1 MNKYTARLLASVT
14 ALAGLLYSATSGAT
28 NLAELPLKAS
38 VLAKPNV
45 IFAMDDSGSMDW
57 EVMLPTDSGTLWWDK
72 LTGTAWTATGEPL
85 ASDAGSDREMLAYLF
100 PGSYDNTT
108 LIDNFNQSWLGVPPT
123 AQFAA
128 MRSSDYHKAY
138 FNPDPAN
145 TYDDWPPGHDGATQN
160 DYAPVSVAN
169 ALLATP
175 SVLAP
180 VKPNSTTT
188 VDLLKNRVA
197 QIRMFA
203 GMIVP
208 AGASISVSG
217 VWTPQVVD
225 LKLTGTTDVRIP
237 YYPATY
243 WKRVAASDCSGTDVC
258 AAVPNGD
265 ATQRLKRFQIRRAN
279 YSSDA
284 AFVKDIQRFANWFTY
299 YRKRVTL
306 TAGSM
311 GKVLEG
317 LNGMRVGVVAF
328 NKQAPVTMYDLDS
341 SVNSRNGV
349 RVSGIFYANPASG
362 GTPTQSTLAY
372 IFNQFKRTDSADFAG
387 NRIIQYAC
395 QRNAAFIVTD
405 GFYNSGTVTPP
416 SYDKSKWGAAAPYAT
431 TYAST
436 LADQALAYYTLN
448 PRTDLPAGR
457 VPTGKTEAVNPDLN
471 TNLHVN
477 TYALTLNMPG
487 QLWDGVATFPT
498 GAVNWPTPV
507 PDTRSAIDDIWH
519 ATINGRGKMYNVT
532 DPREAVIK
540 IDEGL
545 RDILS
550 QVSAQGGVAVSSV
563 NLDAA
568 EASDAKAF
576 LGKYNPSGWT
586 GDLEARPI
594 NRSTGQIS
602 ASTSSW
608 TDAAGKPATAAS
620 LLGQRDWTTRLMFTS
635 NGSSTGRE
643 FTASNVGAS
652 VNPDTSKFTDAEVVD
667 YLRGSRVGEGWAGE
681 SVKFRRRDYKLGLMG
696 PVINAEPALSLA
708 DKVVY
713 VASGEGFLHAF
724 DTDNGKE
731 LWAYTP
737 YDNLSKL
744 GATVLRGYTFQTKLD
759 GTPSLGKFSASGKLL
774 VAGMGAGG
782 RYYYALDVTSP
793 RPSTQSAAASMVKWT
808 FPSASDSTN
817 QALMGYTTGKPLVVR
832 TAANGYVVLV
842 TSGYDNGQTIGDG
855 KGRLWMLN
863 ASTGAVIKSFA
874 TPVGTAGNEAGL
886 AHIAGAMESD
896 GTVRYAFG
904 GDLKGNLWK
913 FDLAASGSTDI
924 APTLLASLKDS
935 GGGAQPVTTAPAL
948 VKLADRLIVLIGTGR
963 LLDITDFGTTVQH
976 SFYAIAD
983 GAPITNVR
991 TSLEKRDYSRSSDTT
1006 GEGSVSGN
1014 SFSWDNKRGWYM
1026 DLPSAENVNT
1036 RPSIAYDSVVFVTN
1050 KVGANDCS
1058 AQSMLY
1064 QLDIGTGLAPPVAPS
1079 WVSTLLSSTTN
1090 SSSALVLKVKGGE
1103 LKAIGQFFDPS
1114 NGSSTWEKKT
1124 QTANSIKPGKNAW
1137 REVLR
1142 Q

>member
-1 MNKYTARLLASVT
+1 MNKYTARLLTSVA
-14 ALAGLLYSATSGAT
+14 ALGGLLYSATSGAT

-57 EVMLPTDSGTLWWDK
+57 EIMLATDGGTVWFDKTTGSAWD
-72 LTGTAWTATGEPL
+72 ATGNPI
-85 ASDAGSDREMLAYLF
+85 ASDNGNAREMIGYLF
-100 PGSYDNTT
+100 PGSYDNANLYDTF
-108 LIDNFNQSWLGVPPT
+108 DQSWYGAPPT
-123 AQFAA
+123 PQFAA
-128 MRSSDYHKAY
+128 LRSADYHKAY
-138 FNPDPAN
+138 FNPEPGN
-145 TYDDWPPGHDGATQN
+145 TYDDWPPGHDGANQN

-169 ALLATP
+169 ALAGSP
-175 SVLAP
+175 SVMAP
-180 VKPNSTTT
+180 VKPGSNTT
-188 VDLLKNRVA
+188 VDLLKDRRA

-203 GMIVP
+203 GMVVP
-208 AGASISVSG
+208 AGA
-217 VWTPQVVD
+217 WTWNGNNWVQQIADVT
-225 LKLTGTTDVRIP
+225 LTATTWALIP

-243 WKRVAASDCSGTDVC
+243 WKRVAAADCSGTDVC
-258 AAVPNGD
+258 VGVPNGD
-265 ATQRLKRFQIRRAN
+265 ATLRLKRYQIRRNA
-279 YSSDA
+279 YSTDA
-284 AFVKDIQRFANWFTY
+284 AFLKDIQRFANWFTY

-317 LNGMRVGVVAF
+317 LSGMRVGVVAF

-372 IFNQFKRTDSADFAG
+372 IADQFKRTDSADFAG
-387 NRIIQYAC
+387 NKIIQYAC

-416 SYDKSKWGAAAPYAT
+416 SYDSAKWGSGAPFAT
-431 TYAST
+431 THGST
-436 LADQALAYYTLN
+436 LADQALAYYTIN

-457 VPTGKTEAVNPDLN
+457 VPTSKTEAVNPDLN
-471 TNLHVN
+471 PDLHIN

-487 QLWDGVATFPT
+487 VLWDGVATFPT
-498 GAVNWPTPV
+498 GSVDWPTPA

-568 EASDAKAF
+568 EASDAKAY

-594 NRSTGQIS
+594 NRTTGQIS
-602 ASTSSW
+602 SSTSSW
-608 TDAAGKPATAAS
+608 TDGSGNPATAAS
-620 LLGQRDWTTRLMFTS
+620 LLGERNWTTRLMFTS
-635 NGSSTGRE
+635 NGSTGGRE
-643 FTASNVGAS
+643 FTAANVGSA
-652 VNPDTSKFTDAEVVD
+652 VNPDSAKFTNAEVVD
-667 YLRGSRVGEGWAGE
+667 YLRGSRAGEGWSGE
-681 SVKFRRRDYKLGLMG
+681 AVKFRRRDYKLGLMG
-696 PVINAEPALSLA
+696 PVINAEPALSIA

-724 DTDNGKE
+724 DTDNGNE
-731 LWAYTP
+731 LWAFTP
-737 YDNLSKL
+737 YENLSKL

-759 GTPSLGKFSASGKLL
+759 STPALGKYSASGKLL
-774 VAGMGAGG
+774 VGGMGAGG
-782 RYYYALDVTSP
+782 RSYYALDVSSP
-793 RPSTQSAAASMVKWT
+793 RPANQSAAAGMVKWT
-808 FPSASDSTN
+808 FPAASDSTN
-817 QALMGYTTGKPLVVR
+817 QGLMGYTVGKPLLVR

-842 TSGYDNGQTIGDG
+842 TSGYDNGLSIGDG
-855 KGRLWMLN
+855 KGRLWMLD
-863 ASTGAVIKSFA
+863 AATGNVLKSFA
-874 TPVGTAGNEAGL
+874 TTVGATGSEAGL
-886 AHIAGAMESD
+886 AHIAGALESD

-904 GDLKGNLWK
+904 GDLKGNLWR
-913 FDLAASGSTDI
+913 FDLAASGTTDI
-924 APTLLASLKDS
+924 APALLTTLKDS
-935 GGGAQPVTTAPAL
+935 SGNAQPVTTAPAL
-948 VKLADRLIVLIGTGR
+948 VKIDGRIIVLVGTGR
-963 LLDITDFGTTVQH
+963 ILDISDFGSSVTQT
-976 SFYAIAD
+976 FYAVSNGSTIS
-983 GAPITNVR
+983 NVR
-991 TSLEKRDYSRSSDTT
+991 SSLEKRDYTRTSSTT
-1006 GEGSVSGN
+1006 GDGTVSGN
-1014 SFSWDNKRGWYM
+1014 TFTWDNKRGWYM
-1026 DLPSAENVNT
+1026 DLPGGEHSNT
-1036 RPSIAYDSVVFVTN
+1036 RPAVAYDAVVFVTN

-1058 AQSMLY
+1058 ASSMLY
-1064 QLDIGTGLAPPVAPS
+1064 QLDIGTGLQMPTEPS
-1079 WVSTLLSSTTN
+1079 YVSHILSATTN
-1090 SSSALVLKVKGGE
+1090 SSAALVVKLKGGKLKV
-1103 LKAIGQFFDPS
+1103 IGQFYDPS
-1114 NGSSTWEKKT
+1114 KGKGTWEEDT
-1124 QTANSIKPGKNAW
+1124 QNISNITAGKNAW